1 MQAQLAAVADLVD
14 LDLDLLADLQDVVH
28 GVDALA
34 AHEAEPEEAYS
45 IIREKRFSCKPSTVD
60 EAILEMNMLGH
71 TFFLF
76 RDADTDEI
84 HAVYRRKD
92 GSYGVLIPER

>member
-1 MQAQLAAVADLVD
+1 
-14 LDLDLLADLQDVVH
+14 
-28 GVDALA
+28 
-34 AHEAEPEEAYS
+34 
-45 IIREKRFSCKPSTVD
+45 
-60 EAILEMNMLGH
+60 MNMLGH

-92 GSYGVLIPER
+92 GSYRCPSGAQT

>member
-1 MQAQLAAVADLVD
+1 
-14 LDLDLLADLQDVVH
+14 
-28 GVDALA
+28 
-34 AHEAEPEEAYS
+34 
-45 IIREKRFSCKPSTVD
+45 
-60 EAILEMNMLGH
+60 MNMLGH

-92 GSYGVLIPER
+92 GSYGVLIPGTLMRTFQ